1 MNHEIIFISN
11 DDAVLCKNVNFNSS
25 KGIMLVTMTTLITF
39 SNTRQRE
46 DHVIL
51 LLYRHTLLQS
61 CLTIMY
67 S

>member
-1 MNHEIIFISN
+1 MDHEITFISN
-11 DDAVLCKNVNFNSS
+11 NDAVLCKNVNFNYS

-46 DHVIL
+46 DHVLL

-61 CLTIMY
+61 CLIIMH